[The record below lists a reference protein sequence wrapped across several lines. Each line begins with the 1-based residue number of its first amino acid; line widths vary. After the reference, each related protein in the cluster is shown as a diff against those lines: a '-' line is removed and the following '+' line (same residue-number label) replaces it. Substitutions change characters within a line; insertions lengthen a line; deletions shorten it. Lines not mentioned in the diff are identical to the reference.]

1 MARLRE
7 QADSES
13 WSTQQLTEFLALMSS
28 FADSASATRG
38 AVEWA
43 AEVLESEVVAVIR
56 GGEMTAAIGFAQDA
70 VAEDEILALVG
81 GPTTAVLAGLGPC
94 RVAAVP
100 IDSGELGHLLVARAG
115 SQRFT
120 RAELDLLRGMARVL
134 VMTLRMFHRQQLL
147 ERLSSL
153 QRMIVRRHELR
164 DVLHAVV
171 SGAAELIGDDVVSLR
186 LVDPLDDDAGVLM
199 ASIGVAADIAAQLER
214 TPAGEGLGASAIA
227 DDRVVVFGAGSP
239 ELRAT
244 AVLRDAGVEAAMAA
258 PVREEGRVVGSI
270 VVASRRPGRRYAT
283 DDQDVLL
290 AFAEHASLAL
300 TDARMVR
307 AALHQAFH
315 DPLTDLPNRALFV
328 DRLELGISRV
338 RRSKS
343 QLAVLFLDI
352 DRFKIVNDSLG
363 HAAGDELLREVAS
376 RIVASIR
383 PGDTAARFGGDE
395 FAILLEDVD
404 DREGAEQVALRI
416 LGALRA
422 PLTVAGRDVFVTA
435 SIGIAMDAETA
446 GDMIRDAD
454 LAMYHAKAEGK
465 GRHAVFVPSMHV
477 AVVERADLEADL
489 QRVLEREQL
498 VLHYQPIVALG
509 NRAIV
514 GVEALVR
521 WRHPT
526 RGLVWPEA
534 FIPLAEETQLM
545 GDLGR
550 WILTEACREVAGWR
564 ALRPLRLSVNLSAAQ
579 LVSSETLAADVTAA
593 LAESGLSPGAL
604 VLEITETALM
614 RDVTETISSLRALK
628 ALGVLLA
635 VDDFGTGYSSLDY
648 LRRFPIDMLK
658 IDKAFVDDLGA
669 GDSTLAQ
676 AIIDLGESFD
686 LEVVAEGVEHESQR
700 QRLLELGCSYG
711 QGHHFSRALPA
722 CEMQILL
729 NPVPLRAS
737 ASAG

>member
-1 MARLRE
+1 MSSRA
-7 QADSES
+7 ES
-13 WSTQQLTEFLALMSS
+13 WSTQQLTEFLGLVSS
-28 FADSASATRG
+28 FADAAAATRG
-38 AVEWA
+38 AVERA

-56 GGEMTAAIGFAQDA
+56 GGYVTAAIGYPDDA
-70 VAEDEILALVG
+70 LPADELVRLSG
-81 GPTTAVLAGLGPC
+81 KPELGRLTGLGSC
-94 RVAAVP
+94 RVAVVEL
-100 IDSGELGHLLVARAG
+100 DSEEPGRLLVARAG
-115 SQRFT
+115 NEDFT
-120 RAELDLLRGMARVL
+120 REELDLLRGMARVL

-147 ERLSSL
+147 ERLSSI
-153 QRMIVRRHELR
+153 QRMIVRRAEPR

-171 SGAAELIGDDVVSLR
+171 AGAAELIGDDVVALR
-186 LVDPLDDDAGVLM
+186 LLDPLDVGVAVLM
-199 ASIGVAADIAAQLER
+199 ASVGLDPVLKAQIER
-214 TPAGEGLGASAIA
+214 TPADEGLGGRAIA
-227 DDRVVVFGAGSP
+227 EDRLVVFGDESP
-239 ELRAT
+239 LMHAP
-244 AVLRDAGVEAAMAA
+244 AVLNAHVQAAMAA

-270 VVASRRPGRRYAT
+270 VVASRRCGRRYSA

-315 DPLTDLPNRALFV
+315 DPLTDLPNRALFI
-328 DRLELGISRV
+328 DRLELGLSRV

-343 QLAVLFLDI
+343 KLGVLFLDI
-352 DRFKIVNDSLG
+352 DRFKIINDSLG
-363 HAAGDELLREVAS
+363 HAAGDELLREVAA
-376 RIVASIR
+376 RLVASIR

-395 FAILLEDVD
+395 FAILLEDVEG
-404 DREGAEQVALRI
+404 REAAEHVALRI

-422 PLTVAGRDVFVTA
+422 PLAVAGRDVFVTA
-435 SIGIAMDAETA
+435 SIGIAMDAVSA

-454 LAMYHAKAEGK
+454 LAMYRAKAEGK
-465 GRHAVFVPSMHV
+465 GRHAVFEPAMHV

-489 QRVLEREQL
+489 QRVIEREEL

-509 NRAIV
+509 NRAII

-526 RGLVWPEA
+526 RGLVSPEA

-545 GDLGR
+545 AELGR
-550 WILTEACREVAGWR
+550 WILTEACREVAAWR
-564 ALRPLRLSVNLSAAQ
+564 ALRPLRLSVNLSAVQ
-579 LVSSETLAADVTAA
+579 LHSADELACDVAAAVAD
-593 LAESGLSPGAL
+593 SGLPAEAL

-614 RDVTETISSLRALK
+614 RDVTETISCLRALK
-628 ALGVLLA
+628 QLGVLLA

-669 GDSTLAQ
+669 GDATLAQ

-686 LEVVAEGVEHESQR
+686 LQVVAEGVEHESQR

-711 QGHHFSRALPA
+711 QGYHFAPPMPA
-722 CEMQILL
+722 CELQVLL
-729 NPVPLRAS
+729 DPTPLRAIS
-737 ASAG
+737 R